1 MLLRHFCLNVM
12 IPNDIKNNMEDRVLS
27 WFWVILFISAIL
39 FFKDLLTD
47 MHVETLR
54 IAEERERL
62 EQGLEEQREKN
73 EDMYEEFYAEINKSI
88 EKAVGSLNRGDNP
101 AQSLDYLLR

>member
-1 MLLRHFCLNVM
+1 M

-54 IAEERERL
+54 IAEERER
-62 EQGLEEQREKN
+62 
-73 EDMYEEFYAEINKSI
+73 EIF
-88 EKAVGSLNRGDNP
+88 LRP
-101 AQSLDYLLR
+101 ALIFLQTKRFTLPASS